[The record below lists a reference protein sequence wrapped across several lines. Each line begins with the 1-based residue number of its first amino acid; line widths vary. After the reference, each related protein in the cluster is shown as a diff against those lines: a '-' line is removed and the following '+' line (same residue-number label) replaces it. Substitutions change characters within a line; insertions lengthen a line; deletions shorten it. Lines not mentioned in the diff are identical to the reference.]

1 MGINI
6 LENLPESPIVRVIE
20 PEKNYTEYYQNK
32 ISEWRK
38 LYQNTREFN
47 QR

>member
-6 LENLPESPIVRVIE
+6 LESLPESPIVRVIE

-32 ISEWRK
+32 ISEWRE